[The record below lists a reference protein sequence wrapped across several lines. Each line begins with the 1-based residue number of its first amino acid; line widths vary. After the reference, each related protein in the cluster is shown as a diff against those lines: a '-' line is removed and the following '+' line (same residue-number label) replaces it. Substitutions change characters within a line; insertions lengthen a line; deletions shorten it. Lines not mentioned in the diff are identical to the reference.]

1 MTSMFP
7 SLYRGGDDNDQN
19 RKVVRWQPGDPTPT
33 SVKAGAI
40 LFLVTGILMVFSGIL
55 SLTAGWNREPINA
68 EEAETMRFVQNNVR
82 ILGGIQVV
90 LGLVIAYLHRGVMQG
105 YRSKRRWILWV
116 SALAAFFML
125 AGWVAMFIPIGPALL
140 ALLLAVAA
148 LLVFRPNADPYFDA
162 GHRLEQ
168 DSDASA

>member
-7 SLYRGGDDNDQN
+7 SLYRGGDENDQN

-33 SVKAGAI
+33 SVKVGAI
-40 LFLVTGILMVFSGIL
+40 LFLVTGLLMVFSGIL
-55 SLTAGWNREPINA
+55 SLTASWDREPMNA
-68 EEAETMRFVQNNVR
+68 EEAEMMRFVQKNTR

-90 LGLVIAYLHRGVMQG
+90 LGLVIAFLHRGVLHG

-125 AGWVAMFIPIGPALL
+125 AGWVAQFVFIGTALL
-140 ALLLAVAA
+140 ALMLAIAA
-148 LLVFRPNADPYFDA
+148 LLVFRPNADPFFDA

-168 DSDASA
+168 DPDVRA